1 MRRFLAFVVLFACS
15 LPVGLSITGCG
26 HNPNNYCIKNGH
38 AYGITTS
45 QVVYVT
51 MGPEVTGLSL
61 SWGQTGSLSSPQAYN
76 CLGGS
81 ASVGSYTYASSNLQ
95 LADVSPTGTICAGT
109 WNRNSPG
116 GVPNFSICT
125 PPAGSSLSAF
135 NGCTATSCGT
145 VQITATGA
153 AVTSNPVNV
162 YIHPPITSMTIP
174 TQTACIS
181 QGQTLNNAQ
190 GQTEP
195 LLAET
200 TVTGPGGVTLCS
212 PSTTSCTSPNANI
225 GTITYNAVS
234 SNVVT
239 INNTTAVNNPPNP
252 VTGTGTSSAPNPNG
266 IATANLPGSTV
277 INANTSE
284 VTSAAGFFSTCPPA
298 KIQLSI
304 NGGTSATVTPSSP
317 QTVVAKVTDSNNP
330 PATINGLNLTYASTE
345 PQNLSVSST
354 GQVTATF
361 PSHATV
367 TAICQPPTCNPAPV
381 NLIGTLG
388 NGMPVAGNLITIDSP
403 GRSSNQ
409 IWMASSQSP
418 YFSEIDLT
426 TGGAATPVRLPYTP
440 NSMVMDQA
448 GDTLF
453 FGSYRELMTYS
464 TLNNSLGKEVT
475 AVPGVVLAV
484 SPTGS
489 TAVIND
495 QLRQVIYLYSVS
507 SGTAA
512 TTAGIAFRAQY
523 SPDGTTV
530 YIVGQDPSTG
540 QNTLFVNSSST
551 GWSQYPLTNQ
561 PAYSCPLEAAGTAAV
576 QAYNPAWDPFCGPA
590 LTITVPSVATFLS
603 GNSTAARSYCPNSNS
618 TPPYYPPAGD
628 FAVTTTQLTATAD
641 GNHVLGA
648 DNTTFSDTLL
658 GATPGAAPQG
668 VPIGAC
674 PSYAGPPL
682 ALTATPVSA
691 TLPVTASEIDQVVSS
706 PDSSIAFVTYN
717 AGTAAGLLPYYQPL
731 NTGALG
737 NLGTVQLS
745 SGAQAPIAGVFSP
758 DGTIFFTSTGGDN
771 LVHMVNTTT
780 LTDTQTLDPKLT
792 NGTGTAVPAQFLAVK
807 SRSTT

>member
-1 MRRFLAFVVLFACS
+1 MRRFLSFVVLFACS
-15 LPVGLSITGCG
+15 LPVGLSIAGCG

-45 QVVYVT
+45 QVVFVT
-51 MGPEVTGLSL
+51 LGPEVTGLSL
-61 SWGQTGSLSSPQAYN
+61 SWGQTGSLGAPSAYN

-81 ASVGSYTYASSNLQ
+81 ASVGSYTYTSSNLQ

-125 PPAGSSLSAF
+125 PPAGSSLSSF
-135 NGCTATSCGT
+135 SGCTSTSCGT

-153 AVTSNPVNV
+153 AVTSNPVDV

-174 TQTACIS
+174 NQTACIS
-181 QGQTLNNAQ
+181 QGQTLTNAQ

-225 GTITYNAVS
+225 GTITYNPVTAS
-234 SNVVT
+234 VVT
-239 INNTTAVNNPPNP
+239 INNTTAVLNPPNP
-252 VTGTGTSSAPNPNG
+252 VTGTGGTSNPNPNG

-298 KIQLSI
+298 KIQLNI
-304 NGGTSATVTPSSP
+304 NGGTTATVTPSSP
-317 QTVVAKVTDSNNP
+317 QTVVATVTDTNTP
-330 PATINGLNLTYASTE
+330 PATINGLDLTYASTE

-388 NGMPVAGNLITIDSP
+388 NGMPVTGNRITINSP

-426 TGGAATPVRLPYTP
+426 TGGAAAPVRLPYTP

-448 GDTLF
+448 GDTLY
-453 FGSYRELMTYS
+453 FGSYHELMTYS

-475 AVPGVVLAV
+475 GVPGVVLAV

-489 TAVIND
+489 SVVIND

-507 SGTAA
+507 GGSFTSIG
-512 TTAGIAFRAQY
+512 GVAFRAQY

-530 YIVGQDPSTG
+530 YIVGQDPATG
-540 QNTLFVNSSST
+540 QNTLFVNGTST

-576 QAYNPAWDPFCGPA
+576 PAYNPAWDPFCGPA
-590 LTITVPSVATFLS
+590 LTITVPSVAAFLS
-603 GNSTAARSYCPNSNS
+603 GNSTAARSFCPNSSS

-628 FAVTTTQLTATAD
+628 FGVTTTQLTATAD

-648 DNTTFSDTLL
+648 DNTSFADILL
-658 GATPGAAPQG
+658 GSTSGPPAG
-668 VPIGAC
+668 VPTGAC
-674 PSYAGPPL
+674 PAYTGPSL
-682 ALTATPVSA
+682 TLTANPTNA

-706 PDSSIAFVTYN
+706 PDSSLAFVTYN
-717 AGTAAGLLPYYQPL
+717 ASTAAGLLPYYQPL

-737 NLGTVQLS
+737 NLGTLQLS
-745 SGAQAPIAGVFSP
+745 SGAHAPIVGVFSP
-758 DGTIFFTSTGGDN
+758 DGTIFFTSTSGDN
-771 LVHMVNTTT
+771 LIHMLNTTT

-792 NGTGTAVPAQFLAVK
+792 NGTGTSVPAQFLAVK